1 MPSQGWR
8 YSVENFCDT
17 LKFIGKT
24 SKKIEHLKIDVRKL
38 FHLDDTL
45 DDAKLETAFQY
56 LFRGLRNSLQTLTVP
71 NSDSYVIPKYFL
83 RPLGDNCGSLNSL
96 VLFSNYTHLFIG
108 SSSHVD
114 FWYKI
119 VEKFEVPNFICINC
133 LSHDCKII
141 IDMLLEKVPL
151 GGLLTEE
158 VKDLAFISHQF
169 KKNKKCCMIIELWIQ
184 GSVKKRNELIYEWQT
199 LVNVKFQ
206 DIAIVRINFTR
217 SVNEN
222 WGI

>member
-1 MPSQGWR
+1 MKTAQNYRNLGKIHKLVFDPNLEKHSFGIEDIYHLSLEPYTPSQGWR

-108 SSSHVD
+108 SSSHID

-133 LSHDCKII
+133 LSH
-141 IDMLLEKVPL
+141 
-151 GGLLTEE
+151 
-158 VKDLAFISHQF
+158 AA
-169 KKNKKCCMIIELWIQ
+169 
-184 GSVKKRNELIYEWQT
+184 R
-199 LVNVKFQ
+199 
-206 DIAIVRINFTR
+206 
-217 SVNEN
+217 
-222 WGI
+222 